1 MEHTIHTTGCTLGA
15 HTGGGGVV
23 DGSHGFLDGGG
34 LEFMGQ

>member
-15 HTGGGGVV
+15 HTGGGVV